1 MPALL
6 SRTRAPQ
13 GTASALPLTAL
24 FASIE
29 MSDDRRGDLTA
40 DDIRGLAR
48 DHGRALISAW
58 EPLRIG
64 ARIRITS

>member
-6 SRTRAPQ
+6 SRTRTPQ
-13 GTASALPLTAL
+13 STESALPLTAL

-29 MSDDRRGDLTA
+29 MSDGRRGDITA

-48 DHGRALISAW
+48 DHGRALNSAW
-58 EPLRIG
+58 EPLRAG
-64 ARIRITS
+64 ARIRITR